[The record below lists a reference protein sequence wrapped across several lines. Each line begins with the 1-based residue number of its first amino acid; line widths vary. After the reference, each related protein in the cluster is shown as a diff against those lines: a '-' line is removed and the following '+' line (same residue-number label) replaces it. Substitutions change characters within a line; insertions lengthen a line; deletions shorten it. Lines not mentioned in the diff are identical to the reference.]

1 MEQSKFGPFIAAVI
15 KKTKAKELSWERV
28 TPGSF
33 VHKSWAKYDLGRSFL
48 CSYAGGR
55 IVLACVRDSGIPH
68 CLVSPESTAS
78 FKRIVGPD
86 ADESAA
92 LVLRL
97 YNLVYSMF
105 PSVDSFM
112 DAIIASAGD
121 LDKPSDLDELTDS
134 EELLF

>member
-1 MEQSKFGPFIAAVI
+1 MDQSKFGPFIAAVT
-15 KKTKAKELSWERV
+15 KKTKANELSWKRV

-33 VHKSWAKYDLGRSFL
+33 THKSWAKYDLGRSFM
-48 CSYAGGR
+48 CSYGNGR

-68 CLVSPESTAS
+68 CLVSPERSAS
-78 FKRIVGPD
+78 FQPVAGPD

-112 DAIIASAGD
+112 DAVIASAGD
-121 LDKPSDLDELTDS
+121 LDEPSDLDEFTDS
-134 EELLF
+134 EELPF